1 MTMSELFARY
11 DVAVPRYTSFPPVPH
26 WRDTPD
32 TETWLASMR
41 AALADDT
48 SSTAVYVH
56 VPFCEALCT
65 FCGCNTVITRNHGQE
80 DPYVDLVLAELDWYL
95 AAVPDL
101 RTRPVRQLHIGG
113 GTPTFLAPAVLR
125 RLSEGI
131 RTRLPRLGADF
142 EASLEADPR
151 VTTAEHLE
159 TLAEAGFRRIS
170 FGLQDIDPEVQ
181 RLVNRRQP
189 LALTDDL
196 CRGARRLG
204 FTSINIDVIYGL
216 PGQTPAS
223 AGALAEALVHLAP
236 DRVAVYGFARVP
248 WIKPAQRKFRDDQV
262 PAGAAKRALAEIL
275 RSALLEAG
283 YIEIGLDHFARPED
297 GLARAAASGAL
308 HRNFMGYADVRT
320 GVLLGLGVSAISET
334 PGCYHQNEKV
344 LPAYQRRIDAGEL
357 PTLRGHRLT
366 EREQRR
372 RQQILSLMTTFAAPL
387 AAGEADDAAVF
398 LAPLTGDGLVVI
410 EARELRVTRR
420 GRPFLRNIAAFF
432 DDEYRRERPSAPVFS
447 TSI

>member
-26 WRDTPD
+26 WRATPD
-32 TETWLASMR
+32 TATWLTSMR
-41 AALADDT
+41 DALSTETAST
-48 SSTAVYVH
+48 SIYVH

-65 FCGCNTVITRNHGQE
+65 FCGCNTVITRNHAHE
-80 DPYVDLVLAELDWYL
+80 DPYVDLVIAELDGYL

-101 RTRPVRQLHIGG
+101 RDRTVRQLHIGG

-125 RLSEGI
+125 RLSDAI
-131 RTRLPRLGADF
+131 QSRLPRHGADF

-151 VTTAEHLE
+151 VTTRAHLE
-159 TLAEAGFRRIS
+159 ALAESGFKRIS

-189 LALTDDL
+189 LPMTEAL
-196 CRGARRLG
+196 CHAARDLG

-216 PGQTPAS
+216 PGQTPDSTRVLAD
-223 AGALAEALVHLAP
+223 ALLHLAP
-236 DRVAVYGFARVP
+236 DRLAVYGFARVP

-262 PAGAAKRALAEIL
+262 PAGAAKRELAEIL
-275 RSALLEAG
+275 RSALLHAG
-283 YIEIGLDHFARPED
+283 YLEIGLDHYARPQD
-297 GLARAAASGAL
+297 GLARAAQTGSL

-320 GVLLGLGVSAISET
+320 DVLLGLGVSAISET
-334 PGCYHQNEKV
+334 PTCYHQNEKV
-344 LPAYQRRIDAGEL
+344 LPVYQGRVQAGEL
-357 PTLRGHRLT
+357 PTHRGHELST
-366 EREQRR
+366 REQRR

-387 AAGEADDAAVF
+387 DPGEFDDAASF
-398 LAPLTGDGLVVI
+398 LAPLAADGLVVI
-410 EARELRVTRR
+410 EPRVLRVTDR